1 MRVSCAS
8 AKRPAQGSALVY
20 RAYTALYRAATGAQP
35 SRQSLNNN
43 DSGVE
48 RGQTGQSYDE
58 STKRM
63 RRTRKRTLSALIGA
77 AVTSAVL
84 LALSQMSFA
93 SAAGVRYAGR
103 GGTIR
108 FEARLGLAL
117 KPMATRNW
125 AGYSLAGNGFTGVTG
140 TFNVPAPLRSESC
153 LEETSVWVGVDGV
166 DNHDLLQA
174 GIAETGFSPPNNPAR
189 TEWLEPETPPFLCG
203 GPVRIF
209 AWWEDLPSGPVPVKL
224 PVAAGDSV
232 TVSIFKMSPGWW
244 ALAVHDLRTNQS
256 FLLAQPYV
264 GPQTS
269 VEWVVEA
276 PQVTG
281 ILSNPVPFSTVKFR
295 YLGAEGEAH
304 DLEGFSFSSGGHVA
318 SPSEVFGSSGQL
330 IRGFTVHWVRSR
342 S

>member
-1 MRVSCAS
+1 
-8 AKRPAQGSALVY
+8 
-20 RAYTALYRAATGAQP
+20 
-35 SRQSLNNN
+35 
-43 DSGVE
+43 
-48 RGQTGQSYDE
+48 
-58 STKRM
+58 M
-63 RRTRKRTLSALIGA
+63 RRTRKRTLGALIGA
-77 AVTSAVL
+77 AATSAVL

-93 SAAGVRYAGR
+93 SAAGVRHQGH

-108 FEARLGLAL
+108 FEARLGVPL

-125 AGYSLAGNGFTGVTG
+125 AGYSLAGSGFTGVTG
-140 TFNVPAPLRSESC
+140 TFNVPAPLPSESC

-174 GIAETGFSPPNNPAR
+174 GVAEAGFSAPTNPAR
-189 TEWLEPETPPFLCG
+189 TEWPEPEPPPILCG

-224 PVAAGDSV
+224 PVAAGDRV
-232 TVSIFKMSPGWW
+232 TVSIFEMSPGWW
-244 ALAVHDLRTNQS
+244 VVAIHDLRTSQS
-256 FLLAQPYV
+256 FLLAQPYG

-276 PQVTG
+276 PQVMG
-281 ILSNPVPFSTVKFR
+281 ILSNPVPFGSVNFR
-295 YLGAEGEAH
+295 YLGAEGEAR
-304 DLEGFSFSSGGHVA
+304 DLDGFSFRSGGQVA

-330 IRGFTVHWVRSR
+330 SRGFTVHWARSR